1 MRKILV
7 VSGLSGA
14 GKSTAVKVLEDLGFF
29 CIDNLPPILINDFIA
44 LLTNSSVEK
53 VALVIDVRSAQLGD
67 AVQAVKKLIGSY
79 GNPVTVIFLEA
90 SVEELL
96 RRFATTRRR
105 HPLEGVLNLQQA
117 ILKEKEMLEEIR
129 EISTII
135 DTTDLDIHSLRE
147 KISSLLKEEEQF
159 MIRIRSFGFK
169 YGMPLD
175 TDFVIDTRFLPN
187 PFYEKELASLDGR
200 DERIKEFFK
209 KYDVVE
215 RFIRNAA
222 EMIILAS
229 EGYTKEG
236 RTTMTVSV
244 GCTGGR
250 HRSVYV
256 VERLYEV
263 LKGNF
268 IVHVEHRDV
277 NR

>member
-1 MRKILV
+1 MRKLLV

-29 CIDNLPPILINDFIA
+29 CIDNLPPILIKDFIA
-44 LLTNSSVEK
+44 LLANSSVEK

-67 AVQAVKKLIGSY
+67 AVQAVQKLIENY
-79 GNPVTVIFLEA
+79 GNSVMVIFLEA

-105 HPLEGVLNLQQA
+105 HPLEGALSLQQA

-129 EISTII
+129 EISTVI

-200 DERIKEFFK
+200 DEKIKEFFK
-209 KYDVVE
+209 KHDVVE
-215 RFIRNAA
+215 RFIKNAA

-256 VERLYEV
+256 VERLCEV
-263 LKGNF
+263 LKGDF
-268 IVHVEHRDV
+268 IIHVEHRDV

>member
-14 GKSTAVKVLEDLGFF
+14 GKSTAIKVLEDLGFF

-44 LLTNSSVEK
+44 LLANSSVEK

-67 AVQAVKKLIGSY
+67 AVQAVKRLIKNY
-79 GNPVTVIFLEA
+79 GNSVMVIFLEA

-105 HPLEGVLNLQQA
+105 HPLEGALSLQQA

-129 EISTII
+129 EMSTVI

-209 KYDVVE
+209 KHDVVE
-215 RFIRNAA
+215 RFIKNAA

-256 VERLYEV
+256 VERLCEV
-263 LKGNF
+263 LKGKF

>member
-14 GKSTAVKVLEDLGFF
+14 GKSTAIKVLEDLGFF

-44 LLTNSSVEK
+44 LLANSSVEK

-67 AVQAVKKLIGSY
+67 AVQAVKRLIKNY
-79 GNPVTVIFLEA
+79 GNSVMVIFLEA

-105 HPLEGVLNLQQA
+105 HPLEGALSLQQA

-129 EISTII
+129 EMSTVI

-147 KISSLLKEEEQF
+147 KISSLLKEKEQF

-209 KYDVVE
+209 KHDVVE
-215 RFIRNAA
+215 RFIKNTA

-256 VERLYEV
+256 VERLCEV
-263 LKGNF
+263 LKGKF

>member
-14 GKSTAVKVLEDLGFF
+14 GKSTVIKVLEDLGFF
-29 CIDNLPPILINDFIA
+29 CIDNLPPILIKDFIA
-44 LLTNSSVEK
+44 LLANSSVEK

-67 AVQAVKKLIGSY
+67 AVQAVKRLIKNY
-79 GNPVTVIFLEA
+79 GNSVMVIFLEA

-105 HPLEGVLNLQQA
+105 HPLEGALSLQQA
-117 ILKEKEMLEEIR
+117 ILKEKEMLEEVR
-129 EISTII
+129 EISTVI

-147 KISSLLKEEEQF
+147 KISCLLKEEEQF

-200 DERIKEFFK
+200 DGRIKEFFK
-209 KYDVVE
+209 KHDVVE
-215 RFIRNAA
+215 RFIKNAA

-256 VERLYEV
+256 VERLCEI
-263 LKGNF
+263 LKDNF